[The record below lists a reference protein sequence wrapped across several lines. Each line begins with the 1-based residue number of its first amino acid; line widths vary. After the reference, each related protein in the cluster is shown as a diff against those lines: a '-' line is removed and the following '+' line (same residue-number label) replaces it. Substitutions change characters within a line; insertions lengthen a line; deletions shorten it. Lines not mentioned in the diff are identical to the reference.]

1 MRKITFFT
9 VLLVLVLSSLCT
21 LGVRTA
27 QAQDLDNVW
36 FVLTVKSSYSEF
48 EDDNLIKDSFAV
60 EAFMLLENGQA
71 NDCDGLDY
79 DYSLVARED
88 SPYQVIA
95 TGVFS
100 TCGSNEKFMYS
111 RVDIVEEDGD
121 ILLEYNGVLKIKKDK
136 QDSLKS
142 VKFNTTGCIHR
153 QDTDNFPIVEIISQK
168 CGIKGKN
175 IDETA
180 LPFNPGDLAL

>member
-1 MRKITFFT
+1 MRKITIFA
-9 VLLVLVLSSLCT
+9 VLLVLTLLLLYP

-36 FVLTVKSSYSEF
+36 FALIVKSSYSEL

-60 EAFMLLENGQA
+60 EAFMLLENAQA

-88 SPYQVIA
+88 SPYQVIT

-100 TCGSNEKFMYS
+100 TCGSNEQFMYS

-136 QDSLKS
+136 LGSLKS
-142 VKFNTTGCIHR
+142 VKLKTTGCIHR
-153 QDTDNFPIVEIISQK
+153 QDTDDFAIVEIISQK

-175 IDETA
+175 IDEAA
-180 LPFNPGDLAL
+180 LPFNLDALGL